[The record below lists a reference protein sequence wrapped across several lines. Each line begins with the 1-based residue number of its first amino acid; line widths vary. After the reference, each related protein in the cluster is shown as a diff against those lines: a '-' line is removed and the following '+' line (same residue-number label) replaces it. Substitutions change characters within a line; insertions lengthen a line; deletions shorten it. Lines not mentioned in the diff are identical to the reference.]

1 MLALSTAYLGWS
13 VLAQQHVRGVLE
25 ASLRHNG
32 MAASQ
37 MLVTPAPFSTVL
49 WRAVAMGPEHYHEAY
64 YSLLDGAHPVA
75 WTSHP
80 RGADLR
86 LQHADN
92 PHVQRLS
99 WFSHGFMRMQANS
112 QGRLTITDLRMGLE
126 PCYSFHFD
134 IGPAHS
140 PASET
145 GPVVQQWQRPNLST
159 ALPWLWR
166 RLTDPTAGTLSSV
179 QGGISCGTTP

>member
-37 MLVTPAPFSTVL
+37 MLVTPAPIQH
-49 WRAVAMGPEHYHEAY
+49 RAVACCGH
-64 YSLLDGAHPVA
+64 GAGA
-75 WTSHP
+75 LP
-80 RGADLR
+80 RGVLLLAGWHAPRCMDIPSAR
-86 LQHADN
+86 RRSAPADN

-99 WFSHGFMRMQANS
+99 WFSHGFMRMQANN

-134 IGPAHS
+134 IGPAHF

-145 GPVVQQWQRPNLST
+145 GPVVQQWQRPDLSM